1 MIDIKKIEAAIAA
14 VARNDKKDLSEY
26 EAYPSHT
33 YTDAQGNLIY
43 VKSRYKHPATGDKW
57 IRSFHFDEAG
67 KLLYGEPDFNKAYPE
82 GGGKKPLYQL
92 PDLLQADSEPVYFF
106 EGEQKA
112 ELAKQLGFIGTTTG
126 GASTVDKHYLEPVRG
141 RRVYLWADY
150 DEAGGKWLQS
160 LYPPLKALDCEI
172 SVINASELGIPE
184 KGDIVDWVELQHK
197 DGEDDGGINLLIK
210 KLPTYEDEQL
220 GKLLNDDKSNVPN
233 SIIAV
238 EPVFEHENGVFEYVQ
253 KTNGTELY
261 FNTYKDD
268 GDLKRAIWVCS
279 KIEVLARSRDTNG
292 KSWGILLEWLDYDG
306 KIHKCAMPAESL
318 RDSSEYQKQLLNEG
332 LRLNNDALK
341 KLDAFFINHPT
352 DKRVRCVNK
361 VGWYH
366 DSYILPER
374 TFGKDKD
381 SIVYQP
387 EHHAENVY
395 TQKGTLEQ
403 WRSELCK
410 PLVEQT
416 RIAFAVSV
424 GFSGQLLDLLGHKG
438 AIFHII
444 GGSTMGKSIGMKVA
458 GSIWGNPEKFC
469 DTWRSTDNGLEAKA
483 VSRNDCIICLDEI
496 SQGNP
501 KAVAQSTYM
510 LINGKAK
517 TRAKASGGNRADPEW
532 RLMGL
537 SNGEKTLT
545 TYLSEA
551 GITANA
557 GQLVRLIHI
566 DADAGKGHRSFDSIV
581 MGNSGAEQAS
591 IITNLYQQY
600 YGTAGI
606 AWLEYLAQDKQ
617 AHALTA
623 SNLMQ
628 SFINQYSGLS
638 EQSGRVLA
646 SFAIVAAAGEMATN
660 AGITGWQEGQATN
673 AAKVCFQSYLDNY
686 GSSANLEEK
695 QVISHIAKYLQKY
708 ANSRFEDAES
718 NVKRLNEKAG
728 YYRQSNN
735 TYLFATEVF
744 TDICQPFDKRQVL
757 EVLHKHNLIDKKSGR
772 YDARINLK
780 NVDLTRAY
788 IVSGE
793 VINYEVA

>member
-1 MIDIKKIEAAIAA
+1 MIDLKNIEAAIAA

-33 YTDAQGNLIY
+33 YTDSQGKMIY

-141 RRVYLWADY
+141 RRVYLWADH
-150 DEAGGKWLQS
+150 DEAGAKWLLS

-172 SVINASELGIPE
+172 SVINTSELGIPE
-184 KGDIVDWVELQHK
+184 KGDIVDWVKLQHK

-306 KIHKCAMPAESL
+306 KTHKCAMPAESL

-361 VGWYH
+361 VGWHH
-366 DSYILPER
+366 DSYVLPER

-387 EHHAENVY
+387 EYHAENVY

-424 GFSGQLLDLLGHKG
+424 GFSGQLLELLGHKG

-444 GGSTMGKSIGMKVA
+444 GGSTMGKSIGMNVA

-496 SQGNP
+496 NQGNP
-501 KAVAQSTYM
+501 KSVAQSTYM

-537 SNGEKTLT
+537 SNGEKTLP
-545 TYLSEA
+545 TYLKEA
-551 GITANA
+551 GITVNA

-566 DADAGKGHRSFDSIV
+566 DADAGKGYKSFDSIV

-591 IITNLYQQY
+591 IITSLYQQY
-600 YGTAGI
+600 HGTAGI

-617 AHALTA
+617 AHTVTA

-628 SFINQYSGLS
+628 GFINQYSGLS

-646 SFAIVAAAGEMATN
+646 SFAIVAAAGEMATS

-686 GSSANLEEK
+686 GSSANHEDK
-695 QVISHIAKYLQKY
+695 QIIDHIALYLEKYGG
-708 ANSRFEDAES
+708 SRFQRVED
-718 NVKRLNEKAG
+718 NVQLMSERAG
-728 YYRQSNN
+728 YYRASDNL
-735 TYLFATEVF
+735 YLFGENSF
-744 TDICQPFDKRQVL
+744 KQECLPFDLKMVVNVL
-757 EVLHKHNLIDKKSGR
+757 KKYDLLKTNSGS
-772 YDARINLK
+772 NKLK
-780 NVDLTRAY
+780 VNNANVDIERAY
-788 IVSGE
+788 AIKGE
-793 VINYEVA
+793 IINFQI

>member
-1 MIDIKKIEAAIAA
+1 MNQDIIDKAMEYALSVSDKQQQQGYEFTHVHNYTSADDQPIYFKLRLKNQSTGEKYIRAIS
-14 VARNDKKDLSEY
+14 L
-26 EAYPSHT
+26 
-33 YTDAQGNLIY
+33 DANGSWQM
-43 VKSRYKHPATGDKW
+43 K
-57 IRSFHFDEAG
+57 
-67 KLLYGEPDFNKAYPE
+67 EPDFKQAYAE
-82 GGGKKPLYQL
+82 GDGLKPLYNLHQL
-92 PDLLQADSEPVYFF
+92 ASINATEPVYIF

-112 ELAKQLGFIGTTTG
+112 DLADKFGFIATTAG
-126 GASTVDKHYLEPVRG
+126 GANTIKTTYWQPMAG
-141 RRVYLWADY
+141 KRVVLWCDN
-150 DEAGGKWLQS
+150 DEAGAQWLIDVYS
-160 LYPPLKALDCEI
+160 VLSNLDCDI
-172 SVINASELGIPE
+172 TAIDVDKLGLPE
-184 KGDIVDWVELQHK
+184 KGDIVDWSNAQYA
-197 DGEDDGGINLLIK
+197 DGEDDGSIKELIK
-210 KLPTYEDEQL
+210 ELPTMTSEQL
-220 GKLLNDDKSNVPN
+220 SDLLPSESNLSND
-233 SIIAV
+233 IIAIK
-238 EPVFEHENGVFEYVQ
+238 PVFEHENGFYEYWQ
-253 KTNGTELY
+253 KQNGTELY
-261 FNTYKDD
+261 FVTYKED
-268 GDLKRAIWVCS
+268 GEIKSKLRVCS
-279 KIEVLARSRDTNG
+279 KIEVLARSRDADG
-292 KSWGILLEWLDYDG
+292 RSWGILIQWLDYDG
-306 KIHKCAMPAESL
+306 KLHKWAMPANYL
-318 RDSSEYQKQLLNEG
+318 LDSSEYQRQLLSEG
-332 LRLNNDALK
+332 LRLNKAASK
-341 KLDAFFINHPT
+341 ILDAFFINHPT
-352 DKRVRCVNK
+352 KKRVRCVNK
-361 VGWYH
+361 VGWYKN
-366 DSYILPER
+366 SYVLPEL
-374 TFGKDKD
+374 TFGSDKD

-387 EHHAENVY
+387 AYYAENAY

-403 WRSELCK
+403 WRDKLCK

-416 RIAFAVSV
+416 RIAFALSV
-424 GFSGQLLDLLGHKG
+424 GFSGQLLELLGHNG

-458 GSIWGNPEKFC
+458 CSIWGDPEKFC

-501 KAVAQSTYM
+501 KSVAQSTYM

-537 SNGEKTLT
+537 SNGEKTLP
-545 TYLSEA
+545 TYLKEA
-551 GITANA
+551 GITVNA

-581 MGNSGAEQAS
+581 MGNSGGEQAS
-591 IITNLYQQY
+591 IIAGLYQQY

-606 AWLEYLAQDKQ
+606 AWLEYLTQDKQ
-617 AHALTA
+617 SRTQQA
-623 SNLMQ
+623 SDLVQ
-628 SFINQYSGLS
+628 SFINEYSGLS

-646 SFAIVAAAGEMATN
+646 SFAVVAAAGEMATD
-660 AGITGWQEGQATN
+660 AGITGWQAGQATD
-673 AAKVCFQSYLDNY
+673 AVKVCFQSYLDNY

-718 NVKRLNEKAG
+718 NVKRLSEKAG

-757 EVLHKHNLIDKKSGR
+757 KVLHKHNLIDKKSGR
-772 YDARINLK
+772 YDARVNLK